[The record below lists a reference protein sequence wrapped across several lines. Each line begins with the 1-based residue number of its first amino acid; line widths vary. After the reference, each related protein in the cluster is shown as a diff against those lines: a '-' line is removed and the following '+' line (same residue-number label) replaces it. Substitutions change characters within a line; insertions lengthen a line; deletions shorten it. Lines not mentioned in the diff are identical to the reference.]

1 VGEIPE
7 GMIVTRTCGNNKC
20 INSDHLTL
28 TTRGDLN
35 KKSQYHPI
43 EYEIDENGCHV
54 CTSHPSGVIRINGK
68 SEYIRRVIYREHF
81 GEIGEDKY
89 IYQVCGNNRCINPDH
104 LKIGNRGW
112 KKRKPIEYYVNEN
125 GCHVCTSHKER
136 YRMNF
141 NGKRITFLQ
150 YVYTTQVGEIPEGK
164 NVVRKCGNIDC
175 INPDHLILTTKKEL
189 LATTHDNPIEYE
201 VDEDS
206 GCHICTSHKSKNLDG
221 KRINIYKY
229 VYITQV
235 GEIPEGMFVVVR
247 PYLSTELGD
256 IS

>member
-89 IYQVCGNNRCINPDH
+89 IYQVLVVAIFVH
-104 LKIGNRGW
+104 LTKAKIWMEKGL
-112 KKRKPIEYYVNEN
+112 
-125 GCHVCTSHKER
+125 
-136 YRMNF
+136 
-141 NGKRITFLQ
+141 TF
-150 YVYTTQVGEIPEGK
+150 I
-164 NVVRKCGNIDC
+164 
-175 INPDHLILTTKKEL
+175 
-189 LATTHDNPIEYE
+189 
-201 VDEDS
+201 S
-206 GCHICTSHKSKNLDG
+206 
-221 KRINIYKY
+221 
-229 VYITQV
+229 
-235 GEIPEGMFVVVR
+235 MF
-247 PYLSTELGD
+247 T
-256 IS
+256 